1 MTNEWIL
8 DVLVDLRTFAV
19 KNGLSG
25 LEKQLDQADAVAD
38 KELASEQANAP
49 EAAQRGL
56 KRAGIIHRAVAE
68 C

>member
-25 LEKQLDQADAVAD
+25 LEKQLDQAVAVAD